1 MSAKH
6 TVLLD
11 DEMKRCMAEL
21 DTLQCR
27 RDNYCVVTKVGDW
40 SVTGIKGGEEGQWNS
55 SDKQVSKGSSG
66 KQDDSSS
73 SESSSDED
81 QKPSSKKQSNRQ
93 YSRSPGRAWQGKV
106 SKSPG
111 RDGAWQ
117 GRASK
122 SPGRNAAW
130 QGRES
135 KSPRGRRHRDGTKRV
150 QLPEEQTGLSEW
162 VKKLFGAQGESNI
175 RSLLLNAFSS
185 GTFVGKVP
193 EYISAIFEVLS
204 TRVIN
209 ESKQIIAVIKNDPS
223 PAEMRHFGLAMI
235 ISSEHLRLRGLRA
248 HIMEE
253 MLVFVEYFEQTSE
266 SGNTTRTSDQKYLE
280 FMQCYNQVADPH
292 YNGHAPSVKMTLRSF
307 GIDIARKMLVMG
319 THLVEIIVALEMY
332 KVDG

>member
-40 SVTGIKGGEEGQWNS
+40 SVTGITGGGAGQWNS

-93 YSRSPGRAWQGKV
+93 YSRSPGRAWQG
-106 SKSPG
+106 
-111 RDGAWQ
+111 
-117 GRASK
+117 
-122 SPGRNAAW
+122 
-130 QGRES
+130 RES
-135 KSPRGRRHRDGTKRV
+135 KSPRGRRHRSRDGTKRV